1 VRRISILLLFLS
13 YYYLSF
19 ANGNIET
26 HSETNINW
34 IAVWLCFLFGVL
46 FTILF
51 RQLDRRSMMID
62 QRSDA
67 GLPLSGWIV
76 VLGLTLTIRILL
88 QGYALLNDHYFL
100 KSAWIHLEQTGGL
113 KLQFLSIFELVLS
126 LFSLISS
133 GVLLYWFFGRRDIFP
148 SMFIYYVSFF
158 LIAQFILWVIYNNII
173 LPNDLAAIRHE
184 MIKQF
189 LRMAAYTVIWGA
201 YIWNSEQVKQTFIYP
216 SS

>member
-1 VRRISILLLFLS
+1 VRRISVLLLFLS
-13 YYYLSF
+13 FYYLSF
-19 ANGNIET
+19 ANGNIEPR
-26 HSETNINW
+26 SETNINW

-51 RQLDRRSMMID
+51 QQLDRRSMMID

-76 VLGLTLTIRILL
+76 VLGLT
-88 QGYALLNDHYFL
+88 
-100 KSAWIHLEQTGGL
+100 
-113 KLQFLSIFELVLS
+113 
-126 LFSLISS
+126 

-173 LPNDLAAIRHE
+173 LPNDMAAIRHE
-184 MIKQF
+184 MLKHF
-189 LRMAAYTVIWGA
+189 LRMAVYTIIWGV
-201 YIWNSEQVKQTFIYP
+201 YIWYSEQVKQTFIYP
-216 SS
+216 SN

>member
-19 ANGNIET
+19 ANGNIEP
-26 HSETNINW
+26 HSETNIYW

-88 QGYALLNDHYFL
+88 QGYALLNGHYFL
-100 KSAWIHLEQTGGL
+100 KSTWIQLEQAGGL
-113 KLQFLSIFELVLS
+113 KLHFISIFELVLS

-158 LIAQFILWVIYNNII
+158 LIVQFILWVIYNNII
-173 LPNDLAAIRHE
+173 LPIDMAAIRHE
-184 MIKQF
+184 MLKQF
-189 LRMAAYTVIWGA
+189 LRMAVYTIIWGA
-201 YIWNSEQVKQTFIYP
+201 YIWKSAQVKQTFVYP
-216 SS
+216 PN